1 MIILYRFRMGTL
13 WVQQQPGLL
22 ELDGYG
28 LWSRA
33 SNGITP
39 GDALG
44 WIEDLVKVFIKSW
57 MDGLISPQAERIE
70 RLVQTSRGLHCLPG
84 EAMGLAEGNILPHQV
99 LGQVGCGHKA
109 LFRGLTQNFPVERK
123 AGQKFD
129 HYRQ

>member
-84 EAMGLAEGNILPHQV
+84 EAMGLAEGNAFADQIIC
-99 LGQVGCGHKA
+99 QVG
-109 LFRGLTQNFPVERK
+109 
-123 AGQKFD
+123 
-129 HYRQ
+129 RQHSGVDGGSHAFGMRADGRHRARQHG